1 LDTVEE
7 ELVIRPEEDSVA
19 WQRLGKAIFP
29 IRLFTWRTKWYSR
42 IWELIRLPYFIVF
55 TLTIPIVESEDDE
68 GEGGGEE
75 EEGGQQEIASDK
87 NWSQYLHVIQVFK
100 EFPLDLGT

>member
-1 LDTVEE
+1 
-7 ELVIRPEEDSVA
+7 
-19 WQRLGKAIFP
+19 
-29 IRLFTWRTKWYSR
+29 
-42 IWELIRLPYFIVF
+42 
-55 TLTIPIVESEDDE
+55 LTIPIVESEEDE

-75 EEGGQQEIASDK
+75 VDGSLQEIASDK